1 MPIQYNIYYINN
13 AINIIEKLVTM
24 YEKYFLI
31 SDFRNIVRTDL
42 WCQYRE
48 GFLEKYTD
56 DIFKTI

>member
-42 WCQYRE
+42 
-48 GFLEKYTD
+48 
-56 DIFKTI
+56 